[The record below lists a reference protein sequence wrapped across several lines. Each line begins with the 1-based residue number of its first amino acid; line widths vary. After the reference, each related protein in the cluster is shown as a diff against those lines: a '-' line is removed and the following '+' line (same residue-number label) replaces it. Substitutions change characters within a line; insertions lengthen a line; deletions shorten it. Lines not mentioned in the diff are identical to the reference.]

1 MPYLFRIRSTVNSLR
16 TLRSSRVGVILRD
29 SLIALALFG
38 LLAGLIGWH
47 SAPVQVVP
55 TGDVLANGT
64 TASQLL
70 RSGPNIPGTTAAI
83 NAVLS
88 LPQLDR
94 EACCTRPTG
103 ALRLPYWQAFS
114 LPLSPLTSGFSGIL
128 AVCTSHHVYVG
139 VVANETRAGPFS
151 VKSIWRLWAALSL
164 CLRVLIHACDRS

>member
-88 LPQLDR
+88 LPQLDSR
-94 EACCTRPTG
+94 GLLHPTN
-103 ALRLPYWQAFS
+103 R
-114 LPLSPLTSGFSGIL
+114 GFTVAIL
-128 AVCTSHHVYVG
+128 ASVFAAIIAFNLWFLRHLGSVYVSS
-139 VVANETRAGPFS
+139 R
-151 VKSIWRLWAALSL
+151 IR
-164 CLRVLIHACDRS
+164 RSRGERD